1 MNNKVLA
8 IIAAIIVVAAG
19 VGLYIATGDRNNGG
33 DSPSGGDTV
42 TDALGREVIIPDNLD
57 NGIVVLGSS
66 GPLRFISMFDVFKH
80 IIEIDK
86 GDITDSKNGR
96 GYSYAYPYDTF
107 DVETQSHADNALD
120 ASTAEK
126 IGNKNPSLIVTVAGV
141 WNKDL
146 SNFESLSKKCTIL
159 VLFAPNMKTMTEEDG
174 TVAKYISDNI
184 TMLGK
189 VFKQESRATELIKG
203 LNSTLDD
210 IKSLS
215 GDAKK
220 SVYVAGVTISGS
232 NSLDT
237 TFPKYMPFD
246 ITGVTNAYNGTST
259 ENKVVLNVETIT
271 KMKMDMIVI
280 DPSSSDQIN
289 GNEASQHVLEYI
301 YGINNDADKTNDIPL
316 YITVPIV
323 WDHINY
329 DGVLASSYC
338 LDYLVYGTLTLD
350 QLKEKINNIFTLFY
364 GEHGKNVFADMS
376 EFFDGKSAANGQGMP
391 LLSEVVIVKNASGYA
406 LKAA

>member
-1 MNNKVLA
+1 MSTKLLA
-8 IIAAIIVVAAG
+8 VVMAIIIVVAG

-33 DSPSGGDTV
+33 DNPSGGETV
-42 TDALGREVIIPDNLD
+42 TDALGREVTIPDDLD
-57 NGIVVLGSS
+57 GGIVVLGSS
-66 GPLRFISMFDVFKH
+66 GPLRFVSMFDVFEH

-86 GDITDSKNGR
+86 GDITDAKNGR
-96 GYSYAYPYDTF
+96 GYSYAYAYDEF
-107 DVETQSHADNALD
+107 DVETQSHADNSLD
-120 ASTAEK
+120 AITAER
-126 IGNKNPSLIVTVAGV
+126 IGNKSPSIVITVASV

-146 SNFESLSKKCTIL
+146 SNFETLSKKCAIL
-159 VLFAPNMKTMTEEDG
+159 VLNTPNMKSMTEEDG

-189 VFKQESRATELIKG
+189 VFKQESRAAELIEGINGILK
-203 LNSTLDD
+203 D
-210 IKSLS
+210 IRSLS
-215 GDAKK
+215 GDAQE

-259 ENKVVLNVETIT
+259 ENKVILNVETIT
-271 KMKMDMIVI
+271 LMDMDMIVI
-280 DPSSSDQIN
+280 DPSSSDKII
-289 GNEASQHVLEYI
+289 GNEASQSVLKYL
-301 YGINNDADKTNDIPL
+301 YGINNDDDKTNDIPL

-338 LDYLVYGTLTLD
+338 LDYLVYRTMTLD
-350 QLKEKINNIFTLFY
+350 EVKEKIDSVFTLFY
-364 GEHGKNVFADMS
+364 GENGKDVFSDMCD
-376 EFFDGKSAANGQGMP
+376 FFDGKSAANGQEMP
-391 LLSEVVIVKNASGYA
+391 LLSQVTIVKNGNGYA
-406 LKAA
+406 LEAA